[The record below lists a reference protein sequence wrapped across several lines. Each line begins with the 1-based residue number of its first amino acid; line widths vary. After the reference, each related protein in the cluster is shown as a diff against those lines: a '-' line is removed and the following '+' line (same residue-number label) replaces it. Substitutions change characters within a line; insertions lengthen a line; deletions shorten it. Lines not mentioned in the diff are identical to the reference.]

1 MRGLTVSVVAVSVR
15 SAFVMVLAGMASLSM
30 LPVQAQESRVDE
42 GIGEQVGEVNDP
54 ISGRVDESI
63 QPTYLPTHQPS
74 LPEPATTVEDW
85 IAQIEASLVQI
96 TGVQIETTE
105 AGLQVILETA
115 ESSLDV
121 PETRSIGNALIVDIA
136 NATLAEDFSQA
147 NPIEG
152 IALVSVSSLPGDR
165 VRVAITGTDASPVAE
180 VRSEA
185 QGLVLAVT
193 LGDADTVAEEDAIQV
208 VVTGEQ
214 DEGYNPSSASV
225 GTRTDTPLRDI
236 PQSIQVVPRQVIEDQ
251 QAQRLDEVLRNVPGT
266 AQGAD
271 QPLNFSTSF
280 FIRGFD
286 SSTNLLRNG
295 LADYTLQNLGF
306 DAANIERV
314 EVLRGPTS
322 VLYGQAGGP
331 FGGFGG
337 SVNLVTEQ
345 PLSDPYYQVEGSV
358 GNFGFYRG
366 ALDLSG
372 PLNESETVLY
382 RLNASAQRSESF
394 IDFFEA
400 ERYFVSPV
408 LTWLISDQT
417 EITVDAQYI
426 SFSQPFQFGLPAVGT
441 VLPNPNGEI
450 PRDRNV
456 SEPTDDTYGEAYRIG
471 YDFEHRFSEEWQ
483 LRNAFNASFL
493 DITRDAYTYPL
504 SLQEDNR
511 TLTRGLGF
519 FDNDLRS
526 YNLDTFV
533 VGEFATGSVNHQLV
547 TGVNLSRVE
556 YGGLFINRPAASI
569 DIFDPIYG
577 QPPGDI
583 DFESNS
589 DITLDSLGVYVQDL
603 IAITDN
609 LKILLGGRFD
619 ITNQNRE
626 EFTATGTV
634 ETSQQDEAFSPRV
647 GVVYQPIPA
656 ISLYAS
662 YGRAFQQVVDNQRIF
677 DPERATQ
684 YEVGVRADI
693 TDRLSANLALY
704 RLTRSNVLTPDP
716 EDLNL
721 SIQTG
726 EQRSQGIELDI
737 SGEILPGW
745 NIVAGYAYTDARIT
759 EDNTF
764 EVGNRLNNIPEHSAN
779 FWTTY
784 EIQSG
789 DFSGLGFG
797 LGLFFVGDRFGDTQN
812 TFELPSYLRTDAAIF
827 YRREQ
832 LRAAINIK
840 NLFDIEYFEATQ
852 QNINRVYQ
860 GNPITV
866 EATVSWEF

>member
-1 MRGLTVSVVAVSVR
+1 MSVLAVSVSVR
-15 SAFVMVLAGMASLSM
+15 SALVVVLFSGSAIAALA
-30 LPVQAQESRVDE
+30 LPIGAQEVGNWDGE
-42 GIGEQVGEVNDP
+42 IGSGEEQFTSTPDFLSNLKQSVTGV
-54 ISGRVDESI
+54 ES
-63 QPTYLPTHQPS
+63 
-74 LPEPATTVEDW
+74 W
-85 IAQIEASLVQI
+85 IAQVEASLVQI
-96 TGVQIETTE
+96 TRVRVEETE
-105 AGLQVILETA
+105 AGLQVVLETDNDF
-115 ESSLDV
+115 LPV
-121 PETRSIGNALIVDIA
+121 PETRSVGNALIADIP
-136 NATLAEDFSQA
+136 NATITEEFSQA

-152 IALVSVSSLPGDR
+152 IALVSVTELPGDR
-165 VRVAITGTDASPVAE
+165 VRVAITGTDASPAAE
-180 VRSEA
+180 VSEA
-185 QGLVLAVT
+185 AGGLVLAVT
-193 LGDADTVAEEDAIQV
+193 LGDADAIAEEDAIQV
-208 VVTGEQ
+208 VVTGGQ
-214 DEGYNPSSASV
+214 DDGYNPSNASV

-236 PQSIQVVPRQVIEDQ
+236 PQSIQVIPQQVIEDQ

-295 LADYTLQNLGF
+295 LADYTLQNVGY

-337 SVNLVTEQ
+337 SVNLVTER
-345 PLSDPYYQVEGSV
+345 PLSDPYYQVEALV
-358 GNFGFYRG
+358 GNFDSYRG

-372 PLNESETVLY
+372 PLNDSETVLY

-400 ERYFVSPV
+400 ERYFISPV
-408 LTWLISDQT
+408 VTWLISDQT

-426 SFSQPFQFGLPAVGT
+426 SFSQPFQFGLPARGT

-456 SEPTDDTYGEAYRIG
+456 SEPTDDTYGEVFRIG
-471 YDFEHRFSEEWQ
+471 YDLEHRFSEEWQ

-533 VGEFATGSVNHQLV
+533 SGEFTTGGLNHQLV

-569 DIFDPIYG
+569 DIYDPIYG

-583 DFESNS
+583 DFESDS
-589 DITLDSLGVYVQDL
+589 DITLDSVGVYIQDL
-603 IAITDN
+603 IAIADN
-609 LKILLGGRFD
+609 FKVLLGGRFD

-626 EFTATGTV
+626 EFTATDTV
-634 ETSQQDEAFSPRV
+634 ETSQQDEAFSPRL
-647 GVVYQPIPA
+647 GLVYQPIPA

-693 TDRLSANLALY
+693 SDRLSANLALY

-716 EDLNL
+716 EDLNF

-726 EQRSQGIELDI
+726 EQRSQGIELDM

-745 NIVAGYAYTDARIT
+745 NIIAGYAYTDARVT

-764 EVGNRLNNIPEHSAN
+764 EEGNRLNNIPEHSAN
-779 FWTTY
+779 LWTTY
-784 EIQSG
+784 EIQNG
-789 DFSGLGFG
+789 DFAGLGFG
-797 LGLFFVGDRFGDTQN
+797 LGLFLVGDRFGDTQN

>member
-1 MRGLTVSVVAVSVR
+1 MRLWLVSDSVR
-15 SAFVMVLAGMASLSM
+15 SALMVVLSGSLMSGLA
-30 LPVQAQESRVDE
+30 LPGWAQEQVEEPRRE
-42 GIGEQVGEVNDP
+42 GVGEWRSEGNTAV
-54 ISGRVDESI
+54 
-63 QPTYLPTHQPS
+63 T
-74 LPEPATTVEDW
+74 DW
-85 IAQIEASLVQI
+85 IAQVEASLVQI
-96 TGVQIETTE
+96 IGVRVEETE
-105 AGLQVILETA
+105 AGLQVLLETENGA
-115 ESSLDV
+115 LDI
-121 PETRSIGNALIVDIA
+121 PETRSLGNALIADIP
-136 NATLAEDFSQA
+136 NATIAEEFSQTE
-147 NPIEG
+147 PIEG
-152 IALVSVSSLPGDR
+152 IALVNVTSLPDNR
-165 VRVAITGTDASPVAE
+165 VRVAITGIAAPPVAE
-180 VRSEA
+180 VTSEA

-193 LGDADTVAEEDAIQV
+193 LGDADAATEEGAIQV

-280 FIRGFD
+280 FIRGFN
-286 SSTNLLRNG
+286 SSTNILRNG
-295 LADYTLQNLGF
+295 LADYTLQNLGY

-345 PLSDPYYQVEGSV
+345 PLSDPYYQVEGSI

-372 PLNESETVLY
+372 PLNDDETVLY

-400 ERYFVSPV
+400 ERYFIAPV

-456 SEPTDDTYGEAYRIG
+456 SEPTDNTYGEAYRIG
-471 YDFEHRFSEEWQ
+471 YDFEHRFSEDWQ
-483 LRNAFNASFL
+483 LRNAFNASFV
-493 DITRDAYTYPL
+493 DIIRDAYTYPL
-504 SLQEDNR
+504 SLEADNR

-533 VGEFATGSVNHQLV
+533 VGEFATGRINHQLV
-547 TGVNLSRVE
+547 TGVNLSKVE

-569 DIFDPIYG
+569 DIFDPVYG

-583 DFESNS
+583 DSESDS
-589 DITLDSLGVYVQDL
+589 DITLDSVGVYVQDL
-603 IAITDN
+603 IAVTDN

-626 EFTATGTV
+626 EFTATDTV
-634 ETSQQDEAFSPRV
+634 ETSQQDEAFSPRL
-647 GVVYQPIPA
+647 GLVYQPIPA

-716 EDLNL
+716 EDLNF

-745 NIVAGYAYTDARIT
+745 NIIAGYAYTDAQVT

-779 FWTTY
+779 LWTTY

-789 DFSGLGFG
+789 DFAGLGFG

-827 YRREQ
+827 YRRER

-852 QNINRVYQ
+852 QNITRVYQ